1 MLLSQI
7 FEGYDSGS
15 FLTLV
20 GRALAGSAPAITQFL
35 ATEPE
40 QLARFQH
47 TITQGLRAKDRD
59 TIDDVYSIL
68 NDLQSTGHI
77 NSPRDV
83 KTIRQLFGVVRQAI
97 GQQRVER

>member
-1 MLLSQI
+1 MRLSDLK
-7 FEGYDSGS
+7 EGYDSGS

-40 QLARFQH
+40 QLARYNH
-47 TITQGLRAKDRD
+47 AITQGLRNKDRSVQE
-59 TIDDVYSIL
+59 DVHSIL

-77 NSPRDV
+77 NEFRDI
-83 KTIRQLFGVVRQAI
+83 KTIRQLFDVVRQAI
-97 GQQRVER
+97 GQQRQQR

>member
-40 QLARFQH
+40 QLARYQH
-47 TITQGLRAKDRD
+47 TIMQGLRNKDRSVQE
-59 TIDDVYSIL
+59 DVHSIL
-68 NDLQSTGHI
+68 NDLHSTGHI
-77 NSPRDV
+77 DSFGQV
-83 KTIRQLFGVVRQAI
+83 KTVRQLFDVVRQAI
-97 GQQRVER
+97 SQQR